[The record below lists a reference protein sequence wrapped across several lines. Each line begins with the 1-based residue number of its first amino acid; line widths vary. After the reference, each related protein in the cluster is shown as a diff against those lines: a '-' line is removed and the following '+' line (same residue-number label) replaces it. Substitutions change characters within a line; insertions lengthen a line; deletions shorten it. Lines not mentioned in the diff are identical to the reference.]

1 MTPAK
6 TPVTPAPPSPSTSR
20 LGAWL
25 LAIRPRTLPAAVA
38 PVVVGTALAGAHGV
52 AAPLPALA
60 ALLGALLIQVATN
73 LANDYFDHVKGADTE
88 ERLGPVRVTQAGL
101 IPPRS
106 VLMGTGLTLAAAF
119 LVGIYLVAVGGWPIV
134 VIGLVALVCAV
145 IYTGGPFPLAYHG
158 LGDLFVFI
166 FFGPVAVGGT
176 YWVQAGVWSPEI
188 LTAGAAMG
196 VLITAILVV
205 NNLRDREGDARV
217 GKRTLAVRLGERGSR
232 AQYLGLLGVAALAA
246 PLGIFLHG
254 WSAWTLLS
262 LLAFRFALPP
272 LEAVFTYAD
281 PRELNPALG
290 GTARLVTWYG
300 GLLAVG
306 LILGGEVPWMR

>member
-1 MTPAK
+1 LVGP
-6 TPVTPAPPSPSTSR
+6 SR
-20 LGAWL
+20 LEVWL

-38 PVVVGTALAGAHGV
+38 PVVVGTALAGTHGV
-52 AAPLPALA
+52 ARPLPALA

-73 LANDYFDHVKGADTE
+73 LANDYFDFVRGADNE

-101 IPPRS
+101 LSPRA
-106 VLMGTGLTLAAAF
+106 VRAGTAATLGGAF

-134 VIGLVALVCAV
+134 VIGLAALLCAV

-158 LGDLFVFI
+158 LGDVFVFL

-176 YWVQAGVWSPEI
+176 YWVQAGAWSWEFV
-188 LTAGAAMG
+188 TAGAALG
-196 VLITAILVV
+196 LLITAILVV

-217 GKRTLAVRLGERGSR
+217 GKRTLAVRLGVRMTRG
-232 AQYLGLLGVAALAA
+232 QYVGLLVVAAAVP

-262 LLAFRFALPP
+262 LVAFRFALPP
-272 LEAVFTYAD
+272 LERVMTFAD

-290 GTARLVTWYG
+290 ETARLVTWYA

-306 LILGGEVPWMR
+306 LILGRGVPWTS

>member
-1 MTPAK
+1 MVGRRPG
-6 TPVTPAPPSPSTSR
+6 V
-20 LGAWL
+20 WL

-52 AAPLPALA
+52 ARPLPAFA
-60 ALLGALLIQVATN
+60 ALMGALLIQVATN
-73 LANDYFDHVKGADTE
+73 LANDYFDFVRGADNE

-101 IPPRS
+101 LSPQAVRA
-106 VLMGTGLTLAAAF
+106 GTAVTLAAAF

-134 VIGLVALVCAV
+134 VIGLAALLCAV

-158 LGDLFVFI
+158 LGDVFVFA

-176 YWVQAGVWSPEI
+176 YWVQAGVWSWEFV
-188 LTAGAAMG
+188 TAGAAMG
-196 VLITAILVV
+196 FLITAILVV

-217 GKRTLAVRLGERGSR
+217 GKRTLAVRLGVRGTR
-232 AQYLGLLGVAALAA
+232 GQYVGLLVASAVVA
-246 PLGIFLHG
+246 PLGILLHD

-262 LLAFRFALPP
+262 LVAFRFALPP
-272 LEAVFTYAD
+272 LERVMTFAD

-290 GTARLVTWYG
+290 ETARLVTWYA

-306 LILGGEVPWMR
+306 LVLGGGVPWTR